1 MALFSLEHFE
11 FLCFTFSESFFLLTI
26 TIFLQCLM
34 VIFAMRDD
42 VEGEDATDQIYEHR
56 EPGQK
61 KMKIVLLYLSPSITM
76 KVKALF
82 ALCG

>member
-1 MALFSLEHFE
+1 
-11 FLCFTFSESFFLLTI
+11 
-26 TIFLQCLM
+26 M
-34 VIFAMRDD
+34 VIFDMCDD
-42 VEGEDATDQIYEHR
+42 VDGADDTDQIYEHR

-61 KMKIVLLYLSPSITM
+61 KKKIVLLYLSPSITM